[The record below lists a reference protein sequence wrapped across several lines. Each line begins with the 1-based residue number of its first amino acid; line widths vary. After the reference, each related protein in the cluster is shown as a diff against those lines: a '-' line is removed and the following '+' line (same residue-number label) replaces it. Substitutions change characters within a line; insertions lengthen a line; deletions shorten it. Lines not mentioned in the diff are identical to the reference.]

1 MRTFDLVISEQIA
14 EEIAQKPAS
23 SEAEGQE
30 RSAYS
35 IVDPAKERSRQM
47 EMKVS
52 ELLTAGMDTERMPT
66 SLRPDPI
73 F

>member
-1 MRTFDLVISEQIA
+1 MRNFDTYLVVPEQIA
-14 EEIAQKPAS
+14 EEVALKPAS

-47 EMKVS
+47 ELKVS
-52 ELLTAGMDTERMPT
+52 KSVFISDCP
-66 SLRPDPI
+66 PP
-73 F
+73 